1 MKWIGFVVVLG
12 VVVAF
17 GVTTYLVTRPP
28 EKTLEVSERAWVSA
42 YEDWSGTKLRQ
53 LDEAVVRM
61 EFGALERNAGLV
73 EPLRSCTASLT
84 ELGAAPTLLEDVG
97 ELAFAACGRAEH
109 AARLNDRFDI
119 SSLAS
124 IKLHLRAAE
133 ERLRVARRT
142 LRLTL
147 ADDAPV

>member
-12 VVVAF
+12 VVVAL

-28 EKTLEVSERAWVSA
+28 ETTLDAQGEAWVRA
-42 YEDWSGTKLRQ
+42 YGAWSGTKLRQ
-53 LDEAVVRM
+53 LDAAVVRM
-61 EFGALERNAGLV
+61 EFGALERNARLV
-73 EPLRSCTASLT
+73 EPLRGCSASLT
-84 ELGAAPTLLEDVG
+84 ELGEPPELLEDVG
-97 ELAFAACGRAEH
+97 ELAVAACGRAEH

-119 SSLAS
+119 SSLAT
-124 IKLHLRAAE
+124 IKLHLSAAE

-147 ADDAPV
+147 ARDAPA

>member
-1 MKWIGFVVVLG
+1 
-12 VVVAF
+12 
-17 GVTTYLVTRPP
+17 
-28 EKTLEVSERAWVSA
+28 
-42 YEDWSGTKLRQ
+42 
-53 LDEAVVRM
+53 M

-73 EPLRSCTASLT
+73 EPLRGCSASLT
-84 ELGAAPTLLEDVG
+84 ELGAAPALLEDVG